1 MILIVQG
8 VNSEIKNNRQDLKID
23 MIRQKVFDLMIR
35 GVIIKKNYLRHFG
48 IILKGSHANKSHK
61 VGV

>member
-35 GVIIKKNYLRHFG
+35 GVIIKK
-48 IILKGSHANKSHK
+48 II
-61 VGV
+61 